1 MIKGSLVRRL
11 LDALV
16 SLVTW
21 GAAVGAVLWFY
32 DWVNRWY
39 IVVGVLL
46 AIVAGAIITE
56 RITGHDA
63 AEPAAAVLPMVPDTA
78 VADVAWSASPEQ
90 QIA

>member
-1 MIKGSLVRRL
+1 MIKGSLLRRL

-16 SLVTW
+16 SVVTW
-21 GAAVGAVLWFY
+21 GAAVAAVLWFY

-39 IVVGVLL
+39 VVVGVLL
-46 AIVAGAIITE
+46 AIVAGAIIAD

-63 AEPAAAVLPMVPDTA
+63 AEPAAAVLPMSPGTDG
-78 VADVAWSASPEQ
+78 ADVAWSASPEQ